1 MRLKSLAPRP
11 RRREDVIAYMM
22 RLGTVLPR
30 LGELDQLVDRPLSMR
45 EVPGSKPGFSTFCFL
60 KELAELRD
68 AYAQPAA
75 ALKAVQSALQPVPM
89 PYPPSPPPSRN
100 VARGF
105 DKLLFVKVRTFRAF
119 PLWLLVF
126 VR

>member
-1 MRLKSLAPRP
+1 MLICILSL
-11 RRREDVIAYMM
+11 
-22 RLGTVLPR
+22 T
-30 LGELDQLVDRPLSMR
+30 LGELGRPGHVATR
-45 EVPGSKPGFSTFCFL
+45 FQ
-60 KELAELRD
+60 ELAELRD

-89 PYPPSPPPSRN
+89 PYPPSPPPKIPSSRN

-119 PLWLLVF
+119 PLWLLAF